1 MKIHGIEGMTTAEIN
16 QELAQG
22 AKFVLYQY
30 CISVL
35 VMTFR
40 RGSDVYFIKSGE
52 NAVGKGMGWTV
63 LTLLLGWWGI
73 PWGPVYTVG
82 SLITNFGGGKNV
94 TAEILSA
101 VNAQASRPAAT

>member
-1 MKIHGIEGMTTAEIN
+1 MKIHGIEGLTTAEIN

>member
-16 QELAQG
+16 WELQNG
-22 AKFVLYQY
+22 GKFVLYQY
-30 CISVL
+30 CISIL

-40 RGSDVYFIKSGE
+40 RGTDVYFIKSGE

-63 LTLLLGWWGI
+63 LTLVFGWWGI
-73 PWGPVYTVG
+73 PWGPIYTVG

-94 TAEILSA
+94 TAEILQA

>member
-1 MKIHGIEGMTTAEIN
+1 MKIHGIEGMTTVEIN
-16 QELAQG
+16 RELAQG
-22 AKFVLYQY
+22 GKFVLYQY

-52 NAVGKGMGWTV
+52 SAVGKGMGWTV

-73 PWGPVYTVG
+73 PWGPIYTIG
-82 SLITNFGGGKNV
+82 SLITNFAGGKNV
-94 TAEILSA
+94 TAEILAA